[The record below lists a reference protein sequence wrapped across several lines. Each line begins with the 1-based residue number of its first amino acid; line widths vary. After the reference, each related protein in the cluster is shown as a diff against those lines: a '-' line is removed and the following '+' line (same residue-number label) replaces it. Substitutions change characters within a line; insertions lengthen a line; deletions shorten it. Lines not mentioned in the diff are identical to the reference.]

1 MIIVTGTKR
10 SGTSMWM
17 QALAAAGLD
26 VIGERFP
33 RNWDRHPIRA
43 ANPDG
48 FYESELAAGIY
59 FRTNPHPVTGVF
71 LFPEQTAHHV
81 VKVFIPGLIRTDLA
95 FIDRVI
101 ATIRPWR
108 AFARS
113 RARMRGLLLADTG
126 LDGAGHGPRLP
137 AALEWWSE
145 NFMLIRDIAT
155 RRYAV
160 HMVSY
165 DSVVADPEGSIR
177 AVLAWLG
184 VGDPARACAAVRRGS
199 PPVSD
204 DEGEVEGESEGVA
217 GEHLAVFDELYGRI
231 HRGEALDQGLI
242 ERLNAV
248 DRALRPLLVEHNA
261 AVKAAALAAIV
272 AGQTGD
278 DLDLEGGGDG

>member
-1 MIIVTGTKR
+1 MILVTGTKR

-17 QALAAAGLD
+17 QVLAAAGLE

-33 RNWDRHPIRA
+33 RNWERHPIRA

-81 VKVFIPGLIRTDLA
+81 VKVFIPGLVRTDLA

-113 RARMRGLLLADTG
+113 RARMRSLLLKDTG
-126 LDGAGHGPRLP
+126 IAAVDAGPQLP

-145 NFMLIRDIAT
+145 NFSLIRDLAT

-160 HMVSY
+160 HTVSY
-165 DSVVADPEGSIR
+165 EGVLADPEASIR
-177 AVLAWLG
+177 AVIRWLG
-184 VGDPARACAAVRRGS
+184 VGDADRACAAVRRER
-199 PPVSD
+199 PPRPD
-204 DEGEVEGESEGVA
+204 DGEVDDDGVA
-217 GEHLAVFDELYGRI
+217 PEHLAVFDELYARI
-231 HRGEALDQGLI
+231 HVGESLDQALI
-242 ERLNAV
+242 ERLNAT
-248 DRALRPLLVEHNA
+248 DRALRPRLVEHNA

-272 AGQTGD
+272 AGQTRGD
-278 DLDLEGGGDG
+278 PELGES